1 MNVNYFGKKYLCQM
15 KRVHELTAQENQDL
29 TDGYKNGKK
38 HHFRIRCQII
48 LMSNSNLSVAQI
60 ANRLK
65 KDKDTIY
72 TWLKKY
78 ETLGIKGL
86 QNKTGQ
92 GVKAPLDSIT
102 KQQLEILKNAVA
114 NEPQNLNKVCGELSD
129 KFGFKLTKWML
140 IRYLKKNSI
149 ILGGESE
156 NG

>member
-1 MNVNYFGKKYLCQM
+1 M
-15 KRVHELTAQENQDL
+15 KRVHDLTAEENRDL
-29 TDGYKNGKK
+29 ADGYKNGKK
-38 HHFRIRCQII
+38 HHFRIRCQGI

-72 TWLKKY
+72 TWLKNY
-78 ETLGIKGL
+78 ETFGIQGL
-86 QNKTGQ
+86 QNKSGQ
-92 GVKAPLDSIT
+92 GVKAPLDNIT
-102 KQQLEILKNAVA
+102 KQEVEILENAVV
-114 NEPQNLNKVCGELSD
+114 NEPQNLNKVCIELSN

-149 ILGGESE
+149 LLGGESE